1 LPYSETLS
9 IFIKMGK
16 YRTVETY
23 KEYTTNFLDTQ
34 PERVRNKFI
43 WTFQLIEE
51 IEIVPTNY
59 LKHLEDG
66 IYEVRVKLG
75 SNIFRVMS
83 FFDEDKLVIT
93 INGFQKKTQKTPKSE
108 ILRAKK
114 IRIEYEKE
122 KS

>member
-1 LPYSETLS
+1 MPYSETLS

-23 KEYTTNFLDTQ
+23 KEYTTNFLDIQ

-75 SNIFRVMS
+75 SNIYRVMS

>member
-1 LPYSETLS
+1 
-9 IFIKMGK
+9 MGK

-23 KEYTTNFLDTQ
+23 KEYTTNFLDIQ

-75 SNIFRVMS
+75 SNIYRVMS

>member
-1 LPYSETLS
+1 MPYSETLS